1 MIGIYYIATDTYKCY
16 IKNFIDTISKF
27 RVGKK
32 KEIIFLVDEL
42 QEINDQI
49 NKDIKIK
56 QYLISDAPWP
66 VIALLKMWYI
76 NKYKQDFE
84 EVYYFNANAQV
95 VNDLPDC
102 EDKLLL
108 TRHTHADHTQFDGY
122 KFMAIQDDNPNSL
135 SYIGYHDYTYVQGG
149 FWGGNA
155 KIVYD
160 MCESVSKWVEN
171 DLKRCIIPKWHDE
184 SYLNK
189 WHTLNL
195 EKCKVIR
202 AWDYI
207 TLIQNK
213 NFKPKK

>member
-16 IKNFIDTISKF
+16 INGFIESIKNF

-32 KEIIFLVDEL
+32 KKIILLIDEL
-42 QEINDQI
+42 QESIIDTND
-49 NKDIKIK
+49 DIEQHI
-56 QYLISDAPWP
+56 ISDAPWP
-66 VIALLKMWYI
+66 IIALLKMWYI

-108 TRHTHADHTQFDGY
+108 TRHTHADHTQFDGH
-122 KFMAIQDDNPNSL
+122 KFMAIQQDNPNSL

-149 FWGGNA
+149 FFGGKA
-155 KIVYD
+155 EIVYK
-160 MCESVSKWVEN
+160 MCESVSKWVES
-171 DLKRCIIPKWHDE
+171 DLKRCVIPKWHDE